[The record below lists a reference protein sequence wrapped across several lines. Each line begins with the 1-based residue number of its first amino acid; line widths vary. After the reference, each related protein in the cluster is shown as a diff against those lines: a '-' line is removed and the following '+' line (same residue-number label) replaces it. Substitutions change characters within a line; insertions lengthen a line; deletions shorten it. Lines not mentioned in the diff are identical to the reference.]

1 VLGVAVLFFALWTVA
16 LKKTLTGSG
25 GGSGNTPSAPV
36 LQSAV
41 NKARGLQS
49 VVNSSAAKAGGTP
62 AQSAPPP
69 TAQSAPQSAPKT
81 ASPASTTSNAKSAQ
95 AKQAAPAHAASAAAS
110 APKSPA
116 GTRPA
121 SPLPQSRPTDV
132 AVVARALKD
141 HKVLALLVYNPAAA
155 DDRAVNKELA
165 SIPTHGGKVVKLTVP
180 VQHLGSFSS
189 LLNEVPVNF
198 SPTLVLIDKD
208 RQADEIAGFADS
220 FEIAQRIDAALGLA
234 AATQSSKS
242 ARHAPKLAKHAS
254 KH

>member
-1 VLGVAVLFFALWTVA
+1 VLAVAVLFFALWTVA
-16 LKKTLTGSG
+16 LKKTLTGGG

-49 VVNSSAAKAGGTP
+49 VVNSAASKDGGTP
-62 AQSAPPP
+62 AQSASPA
-69 TAQSAPQSAPKT
+69 TAQSAAPT
-81 ASPASTTSNAKSAQ
+81 ATTSNSKPAQ
-95 AKQAAPAHAASAAAS
+95 AKQAAPARSAAAATSAGKSSAAS
-110 APKSPA
+110 APVV
-116 GTRPA
+116 TL
-121 SPLPQSRPTDV
+121 PLSRPTPL
-132 AVVARALKD
+132 AVVTRALKD

-180 VQHLGSFSS
+180 VQRLGSFSS

-198 SPTLVLIDKD
+198 SPTLVLIDRD

-220 FEIAQRIDAALGLA
+220 FEIAQRVDAALGLA
-234 AATQSSKS
+234 APKHPAKPAKPAKHSSK
-242 ARHAPKLAKHAS
+242 H
-254 KH
+254 